1 MNNNLLHAEYS
12 ILMMVSC
19 ENTFNKS
26 KFQYVSFKNVLIN
39 IRNEVNRYE

>member
-19 ENTFNKS
+19 ENTFNKG